1 MMIHVMHIIFV
12 LTFSL
17 SIFLYRVILICSKC
31 KTACKQFRAY
41 CGQNKF
47 SLTSLFRSYQH
58 IRDYVTAATH
68 CRNVVFHE
76 NPRGLSFF
84 LSFAT
89 ALSIDVWLWSIYV
102 SPKWKAAFAAIT
114 NFVVERNPS
123 QLNCIIDNIDTL

>member
-1 MMIHVMHIIFV
+1 MMIHVMHLIFA

-68 CRNVVFHE
+68 CCLSWKSSR
-76 NPRGLSFF
+76 SFF
-84 LSFAT
+84 FSFFCN
-89 ALSIDVWLWSIYV
+89 SIIYRCMTLVNVCV
-102 SPKWKAAFAAIT
+102 SEMKGCFCCDYKFCRGKKSVAA
-114 NFVVERNPS
+114 E
-123 QLNCIIDNIDTL
+123 LH

>member
-1 MMIHVMHIIFV
+1 MIHVMHLIFA

-68 CRNVVFHE
+68 CRKVVFHE

-84 LSFAT
+84 SFFCN
-89 ALSIDVWLWSIYV
+89 SIIYRCMTLVNVCV
-102 SPKWKAAFAAIT
+102 SEMKGCFCCDYKFCRGKKSVAA
-114 NFVVERNPS
+114 ELHYR
-123 QLNCIIDNIDTL
+123 